1 MKKLLLLLLLIPNL
15 VMGESHTCNCSEI
28 DCIEAKDILIDNS
41 KVTKSIKGILASK
54 YAIHPSRGKF
64 SSPILIFNEAKC
76 IYGNFYLFGDGPNA
90 RFEQGNN
97 ITHIQ
102 LSLVS
107 LDKKEMEFYKK
118 NKGNEV
124 LVTGHFFRSFT
135 AWHTTHPFFFI
146 VEEIGEAE

>member
-1 MKKLLLLLLLIPNL
+1 MKKLLLLLFLIPNL
-15 VMGESHTCNCSEI
+15 VMGESQTCNCNEI
-28 DCIEAKDILIDNS
+28 NCIEAKDILIDNS

-102 LSLVS
+102 LSL
-107 LDKKEMEFYKK
+107 DKKEMEFHKK

-124 LVTGHFFRSFT
+124 LVTGHFSISFT

-146 VEEIGEAE
+146 VDDIRKAE

>member
-1 MKKLLLLLLLIPNL
+1 
-15 VMGESHTCNCSEI
+15 MGESHTCNCSEI

-54 YAIHPSRGKF
+54 YTIHPSRGKF

-102 LSLVS
+102 LSL
-107 LDKKEMEFYKK
+107 DKKEMEFHKK
-118 NKGNEV
+118 NKGSKV
-124 LVTGHFFRSFT
+124 VVTGYFSRSNN
-135 AWHTTHPFFFI
+135 ANHTTHPFFFI
-146 VEEIGEAE
+146 VDDIRKAE

>member
-1 MKKLLLLLLLIPNL
+1 MKKLFLLLFLIPNL
-15 VMGESHTCNCSEI
+15 VMGESQTCNCNEI
-28 DCIEAKDILIDNS
+28 NCIEVKDILIDNS

-54 YAIHPSRGKF
+54 NTIHPHRGKF

-90 RFEQGNN
+90 KFEQGNN

-102 LSLVS
+102 LSL
-107 LDKKEMEFYKK
+107 DKKEMEFHKK

-135 AWHTTHPFFFI
+135 VHHTTHPFFFI
-146 VEEIGEAE
+146 VEEIGEAK